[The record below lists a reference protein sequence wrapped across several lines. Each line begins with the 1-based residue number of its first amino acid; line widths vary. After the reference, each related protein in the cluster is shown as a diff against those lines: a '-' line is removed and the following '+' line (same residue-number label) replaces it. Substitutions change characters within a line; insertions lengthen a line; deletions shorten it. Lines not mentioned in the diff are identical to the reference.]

1 MRKASGR
8 GVREIAAL
16 SGYNISTVS
25 RALNNRPGV
34 SAAVSARI
42 VEVAR
47 EIGYRH
53 SGNPVYAILLPES
66 TQNIAWY
73 TLNMLNALRQEVVKR
88 GCRVEI
94 VFADQNDI
102 LRERYIAGVISLD
115 YSYRVAKKWD
125 EVMPVVCI
133 NDYSCNT
140 ANIYSVKSNIAQGVQ
155 SAVALLVGYGHRKI
169 GMLVNGDEFAE
180 AAKAQLAAFE
190 TCRRLYPL
198 DAVSQACLGFRGG
211 KGGVPYFYGAVRELL
226 ESGVTAVINCGES
239 ESAEALAAVRMA
251 KKRVPEDIS
260 LICWELPGLSKYQD
274 PPLTT
279 VQQNFSKLAEEAFRT
294 LEALVNRQH
303 VAADVLVDC
312 LLHERGSVSF
322 PAKV

>member
-47 EIGYRH
+47 EIGYHH
-53 SGNPVYAILLPES
+53 SGIPVYAILLPES
-66 TQNIAWY
+66 SQNIAWY
-73 TLNMLNALRQEVVKR
+73 TLNMLNALRQEVVRR

-94 VFADQNDI
+94 VFADHSDI

-133 NDYSCNT
+133 NDYSWNM
-140 ANIYSVKSNIAQGVQ
+140 ANVYSVKSNIAQAVR

-169 GMLVNGDEFAE
+169 GILINGDELTE
-180 AAKAQLAAFE
+180 AAKAQMAAFE
-190 TCRRLYPL
+190 ACRQLYSL
-198 DAVSQACLGFRGG
+198 DPVSQACLGYRGG
-211 KGGVPYFYGAVRELL
+211 KSGVPYFYGAVRELL
-226 ESGVTAVINCGES
+226 DTGVSAVINCGES

-251 KKRVPEDIS
+251 GKRVPEDIS

-279 VQQNFSKLAEEAFRT
+279 VQQNFAALAGEAFRM
-294 LEALVNRQH
+294 LESLVNRQK
-303 VAADVLVDC
+303 VVADVLVDC
-312 LLHERGSVSF
+312 LLHERGSVTF
-322 PAKV
+322 PPKV